1 MLPKVLKNFTCF
13 VDGVGY
19 AGRVDEITLP
29 KITVKTEEHRAG
41 GMDAPVQ
48 IDMGMEKLEA
58 SLTFAEYTPALF
70 AMLGLVEGN
79 KTNIVLR
86 GAVQGDDTNVEA
98 VVITLQGGFKETDMG
113 SWKTGSKG
121 TLKAQVAARYYKL
134 EINGVEL
141 IEIDIENMIRTING
155 KDQMAAQR
163 KALAVK

>member
-13 VDGVGY
+13 VDGIGY

-29 KITVKTEEHRAG
+29 KITFKTEEHRAG
-41 GMDAPVQ
+41 GMDAPMQ

-58 SLTFAEYTPALF
+58 SLTFAEYSPELF
-70 AMLGLVEGN
+70 AMLGLMEGN

-86 GAVQGDDTNVEA
+86 GAVQGDDTAVVP

-121 TLKAQVAARYYKL
+121 TLKAQIAARYYKL
-134 EINGVEL
+134 EIGGVEI
-141 IEIDIENMIRTING
+141 IEIDVENMVRVISG
-155 KDQMAAQR
+155 VDQTAAQR
-163 KALAVK
+163 AALGF